1 MHDREV
7 TRGRGKVLPWASLF
21 SCTRLCYALG
31 ESLPRRLKESRGKF
45 LLGVRVI
52 FSHAFS
58 MPMIAH
64 FNTKLKSEWPL
75 YKERA
80 RSARTRYVTSQNWTG
95 VKIGRPPT
103 FLSIHL
109 AFCLFFCLF
118 VCRSLCLCCLFTC
131 LPVCHSV
138 NLSVLFRL

>member
-1 MHDREV
+1 MYSTKMPACTIEKSREDEE
-7 TRGRGKVLPWASLF
+7 RCSLKACLY
-21 SCTRLCYALG
+21 SCRRLYYALG

-52 FSHAFS
+52 FSYAFS

-80 RSARTRYVTSQNWTG
+80 RSARTRYVTSQN
-95 VKIGRPPT
+95 
-103 FLSIHL
+103 
-109 AFCLFFCLF
+109 
-118 VCRSLCLCCLFTC
+118 
-131 LPVCHSV
+131 
-138 NLSVLFRL
+138 